1 MLMLDE
7 ATKKLDEESYV
18 YLSALHNVRFMES
31 TNWRIVRSSM
41 FHKQLTCT
49 ISDLNIAA
57 QQRALNL
64 ERNS

>member
-1 MLMLDE
+1 MSALIWQALPEDRQLMLDE

-41 FHKQLTCT
+41 FH
-49 ISDLNIAA
+49 
-57 QQRALNL
+57 
-64 ERNS
+64 